1 MRKHWKTFSATL
13 IVVYILVYGVFSI
26 NGSYKPFSGD
36 LNRIWEYRW
45 LPYGF
50 FPTGR
55 QKPTSLNYILVY
67 TFFPLW
73 ILDTKYIHN
82 NPPIPAN

>member
-1 MRKHWKTFSATL
+1 MRKHWKVFSVSL
-13 IVVYILVYGVFSI
+13 IIAYILTYAAFSI
-26 NGSYKPFSGD
+26 NGGYQPFIVD

-55 QKPTSLNYILVY
+55 QKPQYSNYILVY
-67 TFFPLW
+67 TFLPLW

-82 NPPIPAN
+82 NPPKPTN